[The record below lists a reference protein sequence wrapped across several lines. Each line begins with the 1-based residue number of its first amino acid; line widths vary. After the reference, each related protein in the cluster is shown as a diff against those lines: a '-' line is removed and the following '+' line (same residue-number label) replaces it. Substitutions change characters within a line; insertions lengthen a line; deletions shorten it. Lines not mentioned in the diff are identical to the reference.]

1 MLSVPFSPQDC
12 DYFVPIKPLGAAII
26 WAAEQGHHWA
36 AWPSIMVHHGQAG
49 TLIGREV
56 GSAGCSL
63 DESAGV
69 QPAHWSAETQGAMG
83 ARLGRG
89 ISLGHI
95 SAGTAGSG
103 Y

>member
-1 MLSVPFSPQDC
+1 MLSLPCSSQDC
-12 DYFVPIKPLGAAII
+12 DYFAPIKPLGAAII

-36 AWPSIMVHHGQAG
+36 ARPSIMVHHGQAR

-56 GSAGCSL
+56 GSADCSL
-63 DESAGV
+63 DNSCGV
-69 QPAHWSAETQGAMG
+69 PAAHWSAE
-83 ARLGRG
+83 ARSAPCECEAEGGPLQ
-89 ISLGHI
+89 HI